1 MKKKKNSF
9 LIWLWTI
16 VIILAGTSLVRHFR
30 IKNFHTIV
38 PEVLYTSGQPRGMD
52 YTRLLYKYHIAT
64 FVNVRDAD
72 EHRERNWYNEE
83 ITWMRDNG
91 ANYIELPIE
100 KHGQFQGIPDSQT
113 VEKFLKIMADSKNLP
128 VLVHDS
134 SGRKRVSYLAAAW
147 MLRTKTSNIEHTIEK
162 VKQIK
167 DEALTT
173 KEMEFLQRQA
183 R

>member
-1 MKKKKNSF
+1 
-9 LIWLWTI
+9 
-16 VIILAGTSLVRHFR
+16 
-30 IKNFHTIV
+30 
-38 PEVLYTSGQPRGMD
+38 MD

-83 ITWMRDNG
+83 IIWMRDNG

-100 KHGQFQGIPDSQT
+100 KHGDFQGIPDNRTIEQ
-113 VEKFLKIMADSKNLP
+113 FLEIMAEVKNRP

-147 MLRTKTSNIEHTIEK
+147 MLKTGTYDLNHTAEK
-162 VKQIK
+162 VKQVK
-167 DEALTT
+167 NETLTK
-173 KEMEFLQRQA
+173 KEMEFLQSLTK
-183 R
+183 